1 MNNSTITNKILYW
14 YDNNKRS
21 LPWRKKNSQIKR
33 EYYTL
38 VSEFM
43 LQQTQVSTVIPYFK
57 KFIKNIPNLESLANI
72 NEKKLLKYWE
82 GLGYY
87 SRVRNL
93 KKTAKIVVS
102 KYKKKLPNTLEELK
116 TLPGIGD
123 YTASAILSIAFNKPF
138 IPLDGNVERIIKR
151 ILNLK
156 SEKEI
161 SKENIIKKKKILGIS
176 NRSSDYAQALMELG
190 ALVCKPKNPLCTKCP
205 IIKNCKS
212 YKKQDFEI
220 AVKSKKK
227 IDKFF
232 IVKIFTKG
240 TKILL
245 IKNTKFNFLKN
256 LKIFPMEEIFRP
268 KSLKKSLNF
277 INSTTIIKPQ
287 HAVQR
292 LYELTKHKDVF
303 VTTEVGQHQMW
314 AAQHYKFNKPNRWM
328 TSGGLGT
335 MGYGLPAAVGV
346 QVAHPDKLVIDIAG
360 EASVLMTM
368 QEMSTAVQHKL
379 PIKIFILNNEYM
391 GMVRQWQELLHG
403 KNYAE
408 SYTAALPDFVKL
420 AEAYGCVGIRAKTP
434 DELDQKIKEM
444 IEVDK
449 PVIFDCVVDKE
460 ENCFPMIPSGK
471 PHNQMLL
478 GPQDEE
484 EITEEGKVLV

>member
-57 KFIKNIPNLESLANI
+57 KFIKNIPNLKSLANI

-161 SKENIIKKKKILGIS
+161 SKENIIKKKKFLGIS

-190 ALVCKPKNPLCTKCP
+190 ALVCKPKKPLCTKCP

-232 IVKIFTKG
+232 IVKVFKRG
-240 TKILL
+240 NKILL
-245 IKNTKFNFLKN
+245 IKNTKFKFLKN
-256 LKIFPMEEIFRP
+256 FKIFPMEEIKKPQNLNNSLNLKMSNMNMNINIKRIKEFSNISNGSWIDQTKFNQYTLP
-268 KSLKKSLNF
+268 TFTKKIFASLNKSL
-277 INSTTIIKPQ
+277 
-287 HAVQR
+287 
-292 LYELTKHKDVF
+292 
-303 VTTEVGQHQMW
+303 
-314 AAQHYKFNKPNRWM
+314 
-328 TSGGLGT
+328 
-335 MGYGLPAAVGV
+335 
-346 QVAHPDKLVIDIAG
+346 
-360 EASVLMTM
+360 
-368 QEMSTAVQHKL
+368 
-379 PIKIFILNNEYM
+379 
-391 GMVRQWQELLHG
+391 
-403 KNYAE
+403 
-408 SYTAALPDFVKL
+408 
-420 AEAYGCVGIRAKTP
+420 
-434 DELDQKIKEM
+434 
-444 IEVDK
+444 
-449 PVIFDCVVDKE
+449 
-460 ENCFPMIPSGK
+460 
-471 PHNQMLL
+471 
-478 GPQDEE
+478 
-484 EITEEGKVLV
+484 

>member
-57 KFIKNIPNLESLANI
+57 KFIKNIPNLETLANT

-161 SKENIIKKKKILGIS
+161 SKENIIKKKKFLGIS
-176 NRSSDYAQALMELG
+176 NKSSDYAQALMELG

-232 IVKIFTKG
+232 IIKVFKKG
-240 TKILL
+240 NKILL
-245 IKNTKFNFLKN
+245 IKNTKFKFLKN
-256 LKIFPMEEIFRP
+256 FKIFPMEEVKKPKNLNNSLNLKMSNMNMNINIKMTKEFSNISNGSWIDQTKFNQYTLPTFTKKIFASLN
-268 KSLKKSLNF
+268 KSL
-277 INSTTIIKPQ
+277 
-287 HAVQR
+287 
-292 LYELTKHKDVF
+292 
-303 VTTEVGQHQMW
+303 
-314 AAQHYKFNKPNRWM
+314 
-328 TSGGLGT
+328 
-335 MGYGLPAAVGV
+335 
-346 QVAHPDKLVIDIAG
+346 
-360 EASVLMTM
+360 
-368 QEMSTAVQHKL
+368 
-379 PIKIFILNNEYM
+379 
-391 GMVRQWQELLHG
+391 
-403 KNYAE
+403 
-408 SYTAALPDFVKL
+408 
-420 AEAYGCVGIRAKTP
+420 
-434 DELDQKIKEM
+434 
-444 IEVDK
+444 
-449 PVIFDCVVDKE
+449 
-460 ENCFPMIPSGK
+460 
-471 PHNQMLL
+471 
-478 GPQDEE
+478 
-484 EITEEGKVLV
+484 

>member
-123 YTASAILSIAFNKPF
+123 YTASAILSIAFNKQF

-205 IIKNCKS
+205 IIKNCTS
-212 YKKQDFEI
+212 YKKKDFDI
-220 AVKSKKK
+220 VSKNKKK

-232 IVKIFTKG
+232 IVKVFKRG
-240 TKILL
+240 NKILL
-245 IKNTKFNFLKN
+245 IKNTKFKFLKN
-256 LKIFPMEEIFRP
+256 FKIFPMEEIKKPQNLNNSLNLKMSNMNMNINIKRIKEFSNISNGSWIDQTKFNQYTLP
-268 KSLKKSLNF
+268 TFTKKIFASLNKSL
-277 INSTTIIKPQ
+277 
-287 HAVQR
+287 
-292 LYELTKHKDVF
+292 
-303 VTTEVGQHQMW
+303 
-314 AAQHYKFNKPNRWM
+314 
-328 TSGGLGT
+328 
-335 MGYGLPAAVGV
+335 
-346 QVAHPDKLVIDIAG
+346 
-360 EASVLMTM
+360 
-368 QEMSTAVQHKL
+368 
-379 PIKIFILNNEYM
+379 
-391 GMVRQWQELLHG
+391 
-403 KNYAE
+403 
-408 SYTAALPDFVKL
+408 
-420 AEAYGCVGIRAKTP
+420 
-434 DELDQKIKEM
+434 
-444 IEVDK
+444 
-449 PVIFDCVVDKE
+449 
-460 ENCFPMIPSGK
+460 
-471 PHNQMLL
+471 
-478 GPQDEE
+478 
-484 EITEEGKVLV
+484 

>member
-1 MNNSTITNKILYW
+1 MNNLTITNKILYW

-57 KFIKNIPNLESLANI
+57 KFIKNIPNLKSLANI

-161 SKENIIKKKKILGIS
+161 SKENIIKKKKFLGIS

-205 IIKNCKS
+205 IIKNCTS
-212 YKKQDFEI
+212 YKKKDFDI
-220 AVKSKKK
+220 VSKNKKK

-232 IVKIFTKG
+232 IVKVFKRG
-240 TKILL
+240 NKILL
-245 IKNTKFNFLKN
+245 IKNTKFKFLKN
-256 LKIFPMEEIFRP
+256 FKIFPMEEIKKPQNLNNSLNLKMSNMNMNINIKRIKEFSNISNGSWIDQTKFNQYTLP
-268 KSLKKSLNF
+268 TFTKKIFASLNKSL
-277 INSTTIIKPQ
+277 
-287 HAVQR
+287 
-292 LYELTKHKDVF
+292 
-303 VTTEVGQHQMW
+303 
-314 AAQHYKFNKPNRWM
+314 
-328 TSGGLGT
+328 
-335 MGYGLPAAVGV
+335 
-346 QVAHPDKLVIDIAG
+346 
-360 EASVLMTM
+360 
-368 QEMSTAVQHKL
+368 
-379 PIKIFILNNEYM
+379 
-391 GMVRQWQELLHG
+391 
-403 KNYAE
+403 
-408 SYTAALPDFVKL
+408 
-420 AEAYGCVGIRAKTP
+420 
-434 DELDQKIKEM
+434 
-444 IEVDK
+444 
-449 PVIFDCVVDKE
+449 
-460 ENCFPMIPSGK
+460 
-471 PHNQMLL
+471 
-478 GPQDEE
+478 
-484 EITEEGKVLV
+484 

>member
-1 MNNSTITNKILYW
+1 MNNRILTNKILHW

-21 LPWRKKNSQIKR
+21 LPWRGSYSQNKR

-38 VSEFM
+38 ISEFM

-57 KFIKNIPNLESLANI
+57 NFIKDIPDLNSLAKI

-93 KKTAKIVVS
+93 KKTAKIVVN

-116 TLPGIGD
+116 TFPGIGD

-138 IPLDGNVERIIKR
+138 IPIDGNVERIIKR

-161 SKENIIKKKKILGIS
+161 SKENIVKKKKFLGTS

-232 IVKIFTKG
+232 MVKIFTRG

-256 LKIFPMEEIFRP
+256 LKIFPMEEIP
-268 KSLKKSLNF
+268 KPKNLTKSLNF
-277 INSTTIIKPQ
+277 KMSNMNMNINIKAMKGMSNIKNSSWIEQ
-287 HAVQR
+287 
-292 LYELTKHKDVF
+292 T
-303 VTTEVGQHQMW
+303 
-314 AAQHYKFNKPNRWM
+314 KFNSY
-328 TSGGLGT
+328 T
-335 MGYGLPAAVGV
+335 LPTFT
-346 QVAHPDKLVIDIAG
+346 K
-360 EASVLMTM
+360 
-368 QEMSTAVQHKL
+368 
-379 PIKIFILNNEYM
+379 KIFSSL
-391 GMVRQWQELLHG
+391 G
-403 KNYAE
+403 KY
-408 SYTAALPDFVKL
+408 L
-420 AEAYGCVGIRAKTP
+420 
-434 DELDQKIKEM
+434 
-444 IEVDK
+444 
-449 PVIFDCVVDKE
+449 
-460 ENCFPMIPSGK
+460 
-471 PHNQMLL
+471 
-478 GPQDEE
+478 
-484 EITEEGKVLV
+484 

>member
-205 IIKNCKS
+205 IIKNCIS
-212 YKKQDFEI
+212 YKKKDFDI
-220 AVKSKKK
+220 VSKNKKK

-232 IVKIFTKG
+232 IVKVFKRG
-240 TKILL
+240 NKILL
-245 IKNTKFNFLKN
+245 IKNTKFKFLKN
-256 LKIFPMEEIFRP
+256 FKIFPMEEIKKPQNLNNSLNLKMSNMNMIINIKRIKEFSNISNGSWIDQIKFNQYTLP
-268 KSLKKSLNF
+268 TFTKKIFASLNKSL
-277 INSTTIIKPQ
+277 
-287 HAVQR
+287 
-292 LYELTKHKDVF
+292 
-303 VTTEVGQHQMW
+303 
-314 AAQHYKFNKPNRWM
+314 
-328 TSGGLGT
+328 
-335 MGYGLPAAVGV
+335 
-346 QVAHPDKLVIDIAG
+346 
-360 EASVLMTM
+360 
-368 QEMSTAVQHKL
+368 
-379 PIKIFILNNEYM
+379 
-391 GMVRQWQELLHG
+391 
-403 KNYAE
+403 
-408 SYTAALPDFVKL
+408 
-420 AEAYGCVGIRAKTP
+420 
-434 DELDQKIKEM
+434 
-444 IEVDK
+444 
-449 PVIFDCVVDKE
+449 
-460 ENCFPMIPSGK
+460 
-471 PHNQMLL
+471 
-478 GPQDEE
+478 
-484 EITEEGKVLV
+484 

>member
-1 MNNSTITNKILYW
+1 MNNPTITNKILYW

-93 KKTAKIVVS
+93 KKTAKIIVS

-161 SKENIIKKKKILGIS
+161 SKENIIKKKKFLGIS

-190 ALVCKPKNPLCTKCP
+190 ALVCKPKKPLCTKCP
-205 IIKNCKS
+205 IIKNCIS

-232 IVKIFTKG
+232 IIKVFKKG
-240 TKILL
+240 NKILL
-245 IKNTKFNFLKN
+245 IKNTKFKFLKN
-256 LKIFPMEEIFRP
+256 FKIFPMEEIKKPQNLNNSLNLKMSNMNMNINIKRIKEFSNISNGSWIDQTKFNQYTLP
-268 KSLKKSLNF
+268 TFTKKIFASLNKSL
-277 INSTTIIKPQ
+277 
-287 HAVQR
+287 
-292 LYELTKHKDVF
+292 
-303 VTTEVGQHQMW
+303 
-314 AAQHYKFNKPNRWM
+314 
-328 TSGGLGT
+328 
-335 MGYGLPAAVGV
+335 
-346 QVAHPDKLVIDIAG
+346 
-360 EASVLMTM
+360 
-368 QEMSTAVQHKL
+368 
-379 PIKIFILNNEYM
+379 
-391 GMVRQWQELLHG
+391 
-403 KNYAE
+403 
-408 SYTAALPDFVKL
+408 
-420 AEAYGCVGIRAKTP
+420 
-434 DELDQKIKEM
+434 
-444 IEVDK
+444 
-449 PVIFDCVVDKE
+449 
-460 ENCFPMIPSGK
+460 
-471 PHNQMLL
+471 
-478 GPQDEE
+478 
-484 EITEEGKVLV
+484 

>member
-57 KFIKNIPNLESLANI
+57 KFIKNIPNLKSLANI

-93 KKTAKIVVS
+93 KKTAKIVVV

-161 SKENIIKKKKILGIS
+161 SKENIIKKKKFLGIS

-190 ALVCKPKNPLCTKCP
+190 ALVCKPKKPLCTKCP

-232 IVKIFTKG
+232 IIKVFKKG
-240 TKILL
+240 NKILL
-245 IKNTKFNFLKN
+245 IKNTKFKFLKN
-256 LKIFPMEEIFRP
+256 FKIFPMEEIKKPQNLNNSLNLKMSNMNMNINIKRIKEFSNISNGSWIDQTKFNQYTLP
-268 KSLKKSLNF
+268 TFTKKIFASLNKSL
-277 INSTTIIKPQ
+277 
-287 HAVQR
+287 
-292 LYELTKHKDVF
+292 
-303 VTTEVGQHQMW
+303 
-314 AAQHYKFNKPNRWM
+314 
-328 TSGGLGT
+328 
-335 MGYGLPAAVGV
+335 
-346 QVAHPDKLVIDIAG
+346 
-360 EASVLMTM
+360 
-368 QEMSTAVQHKL
+368 
-379 PIKIFILNNEYM
+379 
-391 GMVRQWQELLHG
+391 
-403 KNYAE
+403 
-408 SYTAALPDFVKL
+408 
-420 AEAYGCVGIRAKTP
+420 
-434 DELDQKIKEM
+434 
-444 IEVDK
+444 
-449 PVIFDCVVDKE
+449 
-460 ENCFPMIPSGK
+460 
-471 PHNQMLL
+471 
-478 GPQDEE
+478 
-484 EITEEGKVLV
+484 

>member
-176 NRSSDYAQALMELG
+176 NRSGDYAQALMELG

-205 IIKNCKS
+205 IIKNCTS
-212 YKKQDFEI
+212 YKKKDFDI
-220 AVKSKKK
+220 VSKNKKK

-232 IVKIFTKG
+232 IVKVFKRG
-240 TKILL
+240 NKILL
-245 IKNTKFNFLKN
+245 IKNTKFKFLKN
-256 LKIFPMEEIFRP
+256 FKIFPMEEIKKPQNLNNSLNLKMSNMNMNINIKRIKEFSNISNGSWIDQTKFNQYTLP
-268 KSLKKSLNF
+268 TFTKKIFASLNKSL
-277 INSTTIIKPQ
+277 
-287 HAVQR
+287 
-292 LYELTKHKDVF
+292 
-303 VTTEVGQHQMW
+303 
-314 AAQHYKFNKPNRWM
+314 
-328 TSGGLGT
+328 
-335 MGYGLPAAVGV
+335 
-346 QVAHPDKLVIDIAG
+346 
-360 EASVLMTM
+360 
-368 QEMSTAVQHKL
+368 
-379 PIKIFILNNEYM
+379 
-391 GMVRQWQELLHG
+391 
-403 KNYAE
+403 
-408 SYTAALPDFVKL
+408 
-420 AEAYGCVGIRAKTP
+420 
-434 DELDQKIKEM
+434 
-444 IEVDK
+444 
-449 PVIFDCVVDKE
+449 
-460 ENCFPMIPSGK
+460 
-471 PHNQMLL
+471 
-478 GPQDEE
+478 
-484 EITEEGKVLV
+484 